1 MSKQQKNKFKNR
13 AIIALF
19 ITCFLGFGAGAFG
32 LVNVGI
38 VNGEKYKLKAES
50 QQLSDT
56 TVSALRGTIYDA
68 NMNVLAQSADAWKIW
83 INPSKMKDDETR
95 QDIAT
100 ELAAIL
106 DLDFEEVLEK
116 CHKEDRAY
124 VLIKSQVEY
133 DDKEAVLKFRSEHK
147 GYNQIIGTEDDVKR
161 YYPFGS
167 FASSVLGFTGSG
179 DVGLSGLEYYYNDTL
194 TGTTGRIITAKNAKQ
209 VKMSSEY
216 SAYFAAKTGLNLQL
230 TIDQVM
236 QYYLDSALQSA
247 VEVNDAS
254 YGYGII
260 MDVETGAIL
269 AMSTKPDFD
278 CNDPYTVNSVALT
291 EIAEQFTDEE
301 GNITDE
307 EGRVQAIGDARNA
320 QWRNRTITDSYEPGS
335 VFKCVTAAAG
345 LEEGVVTTDEMFN
358 CTGSYEVADRTY
370 HCSHRAGHGVEDFTT
385 AMMNSCNPIFI
396 EVAQRL
402 GKTTFY
408 KYFEAFGF
416 AEPTGI
422 DLPAESKPAANVT
435 YHTLDRLTSVAMAST
450 SFGQT
455 FQASPIQIITAINA
469 IANDGKLMQPYI
481 VGAMLDSDGNK
492 VFETTPTVKRQVISK
507 DTANTLNIMMEKVVS
522 GGTAK
527 NAYVPGYRVA
537 GKTGTSQK
545 LTVGENIYVA
555 SFCGFAP
562 ADNPKIS
569 VLIAIDEPKAG
580 SFTGG
585 SVAGPVAAEVIENCM
600 KYLNVEPQY
609 TDDELARLDQKVAK
623 VTGSTVVM
631 AQKELE
637 STGFTVK
644 VIGKGNEVV
653 KQFPQAGKT
662 LAKNGVVVLYT
673 EDMDPTLVTVPD
685 LTGLSVADANNVA
698 ISSGLNIKRVGY
710 TKGANIASY
719 RQSVESGTDVQMGT
733 VVTVYFRTEIKE
745 ED

>member
-133 DDKEAVLKFRSEHK
+133 EDKEAVLKFRSEHK

-209 VKMSSEY
+209 VRMSSEY

-345 LEEGVVTTDEMFN
+345 LEEGVVTTGEMFN

>member
-133 DDKEAVLKFRSEHK
+133 EDKEAVLKFRSEHK

-345 LEEGVVTTDEMFN
+345 LEEGVVTTGEMFN

-522 GGTAK
+522 DGTAK

>member
-133 DDKEAVLKFRSEHK
+133 EDKEAVLKFRSEHK

>member
-100 ELAAIL
+100 ELATIL

-345 LEEGVVTTDEMFN
+345 LEEGVVTTGEMFN

-507 DTANTLNIMMEKVVS
+507 DTAKTLNIMMEKVVS

>member
-133 DDKEAVLKFRSEHK
+133 EDKEAVLKFRSEHK

-345 LEEGVVTTDEMFN
+345 LEEGVVTTGEMFN

-507 DTANTLNIMMEKVVS
+507 DTANTLNIMMERVVS

>member
-133 DDKEAVLKFRSEHK
+133 EDKEAVLKFRSEHK

-345 LEEGVVTTDEMFN
+345 LEEGVVTTGEMFN

>member
-133 DDKEAVLKFRSEHK
+133 EDKEAVLKFRSEHK

-507 DTANTLNIMMEKVVS
+507 DTANTLNIMMERVVS

>member
-345 LEEGVVTTDEMFN
+345 LEEGVVTTGEMFN